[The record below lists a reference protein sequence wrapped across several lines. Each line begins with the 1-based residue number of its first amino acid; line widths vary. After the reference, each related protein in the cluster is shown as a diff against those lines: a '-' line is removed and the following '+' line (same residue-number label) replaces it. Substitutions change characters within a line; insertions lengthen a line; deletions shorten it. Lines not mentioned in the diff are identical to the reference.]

1 MMLIKYYIVL
11 FIRHISTKLT
21 YSAYQLSVFIYHI
34 EQAFDFHTPGIYLFK
49 VNNWN
54 TKTKQHFSGVFII
67 AFEQVNADWVD

>member
-34 EQAFDFHTPGIYLFK
+34 EQAFDFHTPGIYLSK
-49 VNNWN
+49 SIIETLKQNNI
-54 TKTKQHFSGVFII
+54 FLVFL
-67 AFEQVNADWVD
+67 